1 MTESISKSIS
11 TGARQPL
18 SERVLQ
24 GDARAVAR
32 AISLI
37 EDEAPQGAELVRRVF
52 GHTGRAYLV
61 GVTGAPGAG
70 KSTLVDR
77 LIAEFRRRERTVG
90 VVAVDPTSPF
100 TGGAILG
107 DRVRMQQH
115 VADAGVFIRSMATR
129 GHLGG
134 LARATAEA
142 ALVLDAAGKD
152 IVLIET
158 VGVGQDEVDIVRT
171 ADVSIVTLVPGSG
184 DEVQALKAGI
194 MEIADIFVVNK
205 ADREGADRTVASIE
219 AMLSLE
225 SFAGGRWRPPIVKT
239 EATTGKG
246 VPELVETIDRF
257 KAHTAATL
265 GERRRARAE
274 FRVRELMAH
283 RFVQHVENRVLAA
296 GEFERLLDRIAARET
311 DPYSVVDDVF
321 GRALRDQLARPSGRA
336 SLDHVGIA
344 VGDLQQ
350 ALAFYRDALGLEV
363 EAPEEVASQR
373 VRAHFIPAGESA
385 IELLEATAD
394 DSPIA
399 KYVAKRGPGI
409 HHLTLRVPDIRAALA
424 RLKEKG
430 IRLIDETPREGA
442 HRSLVAFIHP
452 SSAHGVLVELKEAKD
467 GKESKEPK
475 ELS

>member
-1 MTESISKSIS
+1 VTESISASIS

-442 HRSLVAFIHP
+442 HGSLVAFVHP
-452 SSAHGVLVELKEAKD
+452 SSAHGVLVELKETKD